1 MGSGL
6 GMWEVLLAFAA
17 VGGFLALG
25 VTAVVLA
32 VKRIGGS
39 GRGAGNRELEARI
52 SELERRL
59 GVRHERK
66 RLPRR

>member
-1 MGSGL
+1 M
-6 GMWEVLLAFAA
+6 MWEILLVFAA
-17 VGGFLALG
+17 LGGFLALA
-25 VTAVVLA
+25 VTVAVFV

-66 RLPRR
+66 RLPKR